1 MQKTLIGPTS
11 DNPYRIDLQ
20 TNGAFPQQFTDE
32 NGNPITVLCYQVAV
46 QIGSQVYAAAIVPA
60 GQFVSAG
67 GVRKALYN
75 SFSQGKMTYFIPAPK
90 RYNGVYRWVLAID
103 AGAAAVFTLIGN
115 G

>member
-1 MQKTLIGPTS
+1 MQKTLIGPAS

-20 TNGAFPQQFTDE
+20 TNGAFPQQFKDE
-32 NGNPITVLCYQVAV
+32 NGNPISVLCYQVAV
-46 QIGSQVYAAAIVPA
+46 QIGNQVYAAAIVPA

-75 SFSQGKMTYFIPAPK
+75 SFSQGKMVSFIPAPK
-90 RYNGVYRWVLAID
+90 RYNGVYKWVIAIG
-103 AGAAAVFTLIGN
+103 AGAATVFTLIAN

>member
-1 MQKTLIGPTS
+1 MQKILIWPTS

-32 NGNPITVLCYQVAV
+32 NGNPISVLCYQLAV

-75 SFSQGKMTYFIPAPK
+75 SFSEGKLVSFIPAPK
-90 RYNGVYRWVLAID
+90 RYNGVYKWVIAIG
-103 AGAAAVFTLIGN
+103 AGAAAVLTLIGN